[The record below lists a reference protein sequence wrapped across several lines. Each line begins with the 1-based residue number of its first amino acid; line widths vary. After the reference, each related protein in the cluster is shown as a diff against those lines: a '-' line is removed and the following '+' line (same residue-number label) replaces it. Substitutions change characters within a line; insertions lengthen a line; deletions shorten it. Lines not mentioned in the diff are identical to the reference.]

1 MTSVQKYLQIVHDRS
16 VPKWVI
22 SLMCQITDL
31 DVCEASAGISMIQ
44 EFLDLKLYEQ
54 RDLILFRIEGGLDK
68 AEGAHHG

>member
-16 VPKWVI
+16 TPEWVKT
-22 SLMCQITDL
+22 LMCQVIDL

-54 RDLILFRIEGGLDK
+54 RDLILFKIEGGLDQ
-68 AEGAHHG
+68 EGGAYHG